1 MADCKS
7 LIPSMCG
14 NRVPNIAN
22 GTCAAVHFRG
32 IDDVTI
38 KQGVGIDLTEG
49 VHAYNGEGEEIPFTV
64 SPAEIDA
71 CDAGTHTVTYEAV
84 GVPARIVPS
93 FCEGKKMLAVSDCGT
108 ETVSEERI
116 VTIESLG
123 EPTISG
129 VTDERIYKGV
139 EFYPLNGVSAVDGDG
154 NSLEVTYSGTGYEEG
169 ETPGTIVYPTPGTY
183 TLAYTATDRCGNTAT
198 VNRELYIDVTPTCF
212 TKGTK
217 VWTENGLANIEDV
230 AIGDKVLSYNDLTE
244 ETELSEVTNVIKDS
258 ATSVYVIGVGGETI
272 SVTGEHRMYLPTE
285 DRYESAENL
294 KVGDEL
300 LKADGS
306 HVAID
311 SIEETSGEY
320 EVCNLEV
327 DTLSNYFVG
336 EGGYLSYN
344 MNISGVIRL
353 SPKSFRSS
361 NTTHSFEVNCTQSP
375 KTSHSIGTFGYE
387 ITPATDNTPPLNDSV
402 GGTYTFHMDGVT
414 TMQLN
419 LSVDISEDGEYQYSV
434 VPELAPT
441 PCHKAD
447 EEYTVVLALI
457 GGELITPIIKDSTDA
472 KTNSMTFYPWCAS
485 PAPPI

>member
-14 NRVPNIAN
+14 NRVPNIAS

-64 SPAEIDA
+64 SPTEIDA
-71 CDAGTHTVTYEAV
+71 CNAGTHTVTYSAV

-108 ETVSEERI
+108 ETVTENRI

-129 VTDERIYKGV
+129 AYDERIFTDV
-139 EFYPLNGVSAVDGDG
+139 EFDPLYGVSAVDGEG
-154 NSLEVTYSGTGYEEG
+154 NSLEVTYSGTGYTEG
-169 ETPGTIVYPTPGTY
+169 ETAGTIVYADAGTH
-183 TLAYTATDRCGNTAT
+183 TLTYTATDRCGNTTT
-198 VNRELYIDVTPTCF
+198 VNRELSAEVTPTCF
-212 TKGTK
+212 VKGTK

-230 AIGDKVLSYNDLTE
+230 AVGDKVLSYNDLTE
-244 ETELSEVTNVIKDS
+244 ETELGEVTNVIKDS

-320 EVCNLEV
+320 EVYNLEV

-353 SPKSFRSS
+353 SPKSLRSS
-361 NTTHSFEVNCTQSP
+361 GNTQYFTVMCTQGNATHPISG
-375 KTSHSIGTFGYE
+375 SFVYE
-387 ITPATDNTPPLNDSV
+387 ITPADDDVPPLNGSV
-402 GGTYTFHMDGVT
+402 DRKYAFSMEGDT
-414 TMQLN
+414 TMHLD
-419 LSVDISEDGEYQYSV
+419 LSVDISEDGSYEYSV
-434 VPELAPT
+434 KPRAVSA

-447 EEYTVVLALI
+447 EEYTLTLYVVSGVLRMTTI
-457 GGELITPIIKDSTDA
+457 MDSEYA
-472 KTNSMTFYPWCAS
+472 KTNSMTFAPWCVD
-485 PAPPI
+485 PE